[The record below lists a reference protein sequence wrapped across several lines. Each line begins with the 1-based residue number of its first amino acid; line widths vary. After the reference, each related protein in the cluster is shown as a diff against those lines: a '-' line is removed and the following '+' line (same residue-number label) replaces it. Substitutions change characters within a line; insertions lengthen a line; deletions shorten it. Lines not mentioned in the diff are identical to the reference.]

1 MKNILV
7 TGGAGYIGSH
17 MCLRLLEKGYNV
29 FVIDSLGNGSLEAL
43 ERIKVYYKKLNKKN
57 KLHFFKVNLKI
68 YLEIFKAFEILDSKG
83 INIDAVLHFA
93 GHKSVFKSIENP
105 IEYWDNNVAGTL
117 NLLRILDNY
126 NCKAFIFSSSATVY
140 GIHQKSPISEDS
152 DTKPL
157 NPYGETKLAVEKILK
172 SFFISSSS
180 KTSIASLRYFNPIG
194 AHESSIIGEDPKGVP
209 DNLFPYI
216 CKVANGELENLN
228 VFGSDWP
235 TEDGTCIRDFIH
247 IMDLVDGHIKTL
259 EYLSSNKP
267 CSITL
272 NLGTGKGTSVLD
284 LIKSFE
290 KVNKIKLSYSFEKR
304 RNGDVPV
311 IYADPLLA
319 EELIGWKAKKS
330 INDMCL
336 DGWNWNKM
344 NPKGYKLDLDSSSR
358 YFNRNY

>member
-1 MKNILV
+1 MENILV

-17 MCLRLLEKGYNV
+17 TCLRLLEKGYNV
-29 FVIDSLGNGSLEAL
+29 FVIDSLDNGSLEAL
-43 ERIKVYYKKLNKKN
+43 ERIKAYNKKLNN
-57 KLHFFKVNLKI
+57 HSKLHFFKVNLKI
-68 YLEIFKAFEILDSKG
+68 YLEILKAFEMIASKG
-83 INIDAVLHFA
+83 IHIDAVLHFA
-93 GHKSVFKSIENP
+93 GHKSVFKSIKNP
-105 IEYWDNNVAGTL
+105 IEYWDNNVVGTL
-117 NLLRILDNY
+117 NLLRVLKKY
-126 NCKAFIFSSSATVY
+126 TCKAFIFSSSATVY
-140 GIHQKSPISEDS
+140 GINHKSPISENS

-157 NPYGETKLAVEKILK
+157 NPYGDTKLAVEQLLK
-172 SFFISSSS
+172 SFFISSTS
-180 KTSIASLRYFNPIG
+180 KTSVASLRYFNPIG

-216 CKVANGELENLN
+216 CKVAIGELVNLK

-259 EYLSSNKP
+259 DYLTSHKP

-272 NLGTGKGTSVLD
+272 NLGTGKGTSVLE
-284 LIKSFE
+284 LIKTFE
-290 KVNKIKLSYSFEKR
+290 KVNKIDLTYSFEKR

-311 IYADPLLA
+311 IFADPLLA
-319 EELIGWKAKKS
+319 EQLIGWKAKKN

-344 NPKGYKLDLDSSSR
+344 NPKGYKID
-358 YFNRNY
+358 